1 MTKKVPK
8 KILIERHFFVNL
20 RKNLFLAA
28 HAAAADFFGP
38 AARRRRPKLTG
49 APPPTQ
55 LRRRTALGPDS
66 SLHHPLQLK
75 SSPLV
80 IQTHFKFA
88 DVSYSRSVN
97 FLLHKAYRCY
107 SRLGSD
113 PVNSKTTVLEKQSQA
128 CTFRSRKATVSHAR
142 CASTPSC

>member
-1 MTKKVPK
+1 MLGAQSVPRSTDTSG
-8 KILIERHFFVNL
+8 E
-20 RKNLFLAA
+20 
-28 HAAAADFFGP
+28 
-38 AARRRRPKLTG
+38 TT
-49 APPPTQ
+49 AP
-55 LRRRTALGPDS
+55 LHGRDS
-66 SLHHPLQLK
+66 SIHDRLQVK

-88 DVSYSRSVN
+88 DVSYSGSVN
-97 FLLHKAYRCY
+97 FLLHKAYVHSRCYRCY

-128 CTFRSRKATVSHAR
+128 CIFRSRKATVSHAR

>member
-1 MTKKVPK
+1 MLGAQSVPRSTDTSG
-8 KILIERHFFVNL
+8 E
-20 RKNLFLAA
+20 
-28 HAAAADFFGP
+28 
-38 AARRRRPKLTG
+38 TT
-49 APPPTQ
+49 AP
-55 LRRRTALGPDS
+55 LHGRDS
-66 SLHHPLQLK
+66 SIHDRLQVK